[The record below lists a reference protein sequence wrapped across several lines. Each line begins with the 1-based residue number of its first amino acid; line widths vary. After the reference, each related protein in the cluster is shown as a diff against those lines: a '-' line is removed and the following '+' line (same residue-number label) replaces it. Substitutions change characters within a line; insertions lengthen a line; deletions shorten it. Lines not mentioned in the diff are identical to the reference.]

1 MSLQL
6 EKKAVE
12 FDGKRYELVC
22 NMEALELL
30 EDEYGGSMKAVME
43 DRVEHVSAALYRIM
57 LNCARADRGEEPVEK
72 RQISRLY
79 SPAMLQEMDIF
90 GLFLRA
96 MSVDAAKKAQNQ
108 EEPGKN

>member
-43 DRVEHVSAALYRIM
+43 DSVEHVSAALFRIM

-72 RQISRLY
+72 RQISRAY
-79 SPAMLQEMDIF
+79 SPAMLQEMDVF
-90 GLFLRA
+90 GMFLRA
-96 MSVDAAKKAQNQ
+96 MSVDAAKKAQDQ